1 MIAALAAFAL
11 LVPQQDNDAL
21 KKKIL
26 QDVEKRLKSQ
36 DDRLL
41 KDIERVIEEELHRP
55 AAGAPAARQDVAPKA
70 DGPRKGRGYMGVRPG
85 DLTDAE
91 KAALKIKSGIK
102 VVEVV
107 EGGPGEKAGLKK
119 DDVITAIDGRAIDS
133 PQDVP
138 GIVQAA
144 GAGSKLKIDLLRGGE
159 KKSLEVTL
167 GKHPLDE
174 QQGKAE
180 PPKEGDLR
188 ERLKKFK
195 EAEPRQD
202 PPKAPAPKP
211 KKAEPKQDEPGEED
225 DLFAFDDTM
234 MEQFRG
240 LFEQFGMDPEQFFD
254 QGKDGKYRFKKDW
267 NQLFKGMEKFFKDL
281 PRGLPGLQPEEDPE
295 PEPEPAP
302 KKPAAK
308 APKAPAAPKV
318 WMGFLGE
325 EVGDDLRTQLD
336 LEGGVLVTDVS
347 PGGPAEK
354 AGLKKSDVI
363 LKMDGKAVKGPDDL
377 AGVMSGAKA
386 GQEMTLVVLR
396 KGKEQTLKV
405 TLAER
410 KE

>member
-1 MIAALAAFAL
+1 MIAALSAL
-11 LVPQQDNDAL
+11 LLLAPAQDNDAL

-26 QDVEKRLKSQ
+26 RDVEQRLKSQ
-36 DDRLL
+36 EERLL
-41 KDIERVIEEELHRP
+41 KDIERVIDEELGRP
-55 AAGAPAARQDVAPKA
+55 KAAAPAPKA
-70 DGPRKGRGYMGVRPG
+70 DVPKGGRGYMGVRPG
-85 DLTDAE
+85 DLSDEETAS
-91 KAALKIKSGIK
+91 LKITAGIK

-133 PQDVP
+133 PQEVP
-138 GIVQAA
+138 TIVQAA
-144 GAGSKLKIDLLRGGE
+144 GAGAKLKIDILRGGE

-167 GKHPLDE
+167 GRHPLDE

-195 EAEPRQD
+195 EAEPKQD
-202 PPKAPAPKP
+202 PPKAPAPK
-211 KKAEPKQDEPGEED
+211 KAEPKQEDPAEED

-267 NQLFKGMEKFFKDL
+267 NQLFKGLEKFFKDM
-281 PRGLPGLQPEEDPE
+281 PRGLPGFEPDEDPA
-295 PEPEPAP
+295 PAP

-308 APKAPAAPKV
+308 KPAAPRV
-318 WMGFLGE
+318 WMGLLGE
-325 EVGDDLRTQLD
+325 EVGDDLRAQLD
-336 LEGGVLVTDVS
+336 LEGGILVTDVS

-363 LKMDGKAVKGPDDL
+363 LKIDGKALKGPDAL
-377 AGVMSGAKA
+377 AEFMAGAKA
-386 GQEMTLVVLR
+386 GQDVTVTVLR
-396 KGKEQTLKV
+396 KGKEQALKL

>member
-1 MIAALAAFAL
+1 MIAALAALSL
-11 LVPQQDNDAL
+11 LAPQQDNDAL
-21 KKKIL
+21 KKKL
-26 QDVEKRLKSQ
+26 LTDVEKRLKSE

-41 KDIERVIEEELHRP
+41 KDIEKVIDEELKRGK
-55 AAGAPAARQDVAPKA
+55 AAPAPAPKA
-70 DGPRKGRGYMGVRPG
+70 VDAPRKGRGYMGVRPG
-85 DLTDAE
+85 DLSDEE
-91 KAALKIKSGIK
+91 KAELKIKNGIK

-107 EGGPGEKAGLKK
+107 DGGPGQKAGLKK
-119 DDVITAIDGRAIDS
+119 DDVITAIDGRPIDS

-138 GIVQAA
+138 TIVQAA
-144 GAGSKLKIDLLRGGE
+144 GAGAKLKVDVLRGGE
-159 KKSLEVTL
+159 KKSIEVTL

-174 QQGKAE
+174 QEQGKAE

-195 EAEPRQD
+195 EAEPKQD
-202 PPKAPAPKP
+202 APKAPAPK
-211 KKAEPKQDEPGEED
+211 KAPAPPQEEPDEEG
-225 DLFAFDDTM
+225 DLFAFDDEM

-240 LFEQFGMDPEQFFD
+240 LFEQFGVDPEQFFE
-254 QGKDGKYRFKKDW
+254 QGKDGKFRFKQDW
-267 NQLFKGMEKFFKDL
+267 NQLFKGMEKFFKDM
-281 PRGLPGLQPEEDPE
+281 PKGLPGLQPEEDPE
-295 PEPEPAP
+295 PAPAPAP

-325 EVGDDLRTQLD
+325 DVGDDLRAQLD

-363 LKMDGKAVKGPDDL
+363 LKLDGKPLKGPDAL
-377 AGVMSGAKA
+377 ADFMGGAKA
-386 GQEMTLVVLR
+386 GQDVTLLVLR

-405 TLAER
+405 TLGER